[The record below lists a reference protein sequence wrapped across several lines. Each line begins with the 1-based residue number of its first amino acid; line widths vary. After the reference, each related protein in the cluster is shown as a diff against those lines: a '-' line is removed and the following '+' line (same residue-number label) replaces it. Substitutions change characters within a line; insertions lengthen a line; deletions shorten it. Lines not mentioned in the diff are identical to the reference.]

1 MTIYTQSRETHLDSS
16 DGIEG
21 YCYVLLRI
29 YEGPQLEHSLPAVA
43 VAASGSTAAA
53 ATSEVAVAATEIL
66 RRAAARALLACGR
79 RRCEWERRRRS
90 YE

>member
-1 MTIYTQSRETHLDSS
+1 MYTIERNKHLDSS

-43 VAASGSTAAA
+43 VAASGSAAAA
-53 ATSEVAVAATEIL
+53 ATSEVAVAATENL
-66 RRAAARALLACGR
+66 FPARA
-79 RRCEWERRRRS
+79 
-90 YE
+90 

>member
-29 YEGPQLEHSLPAVA
+29 YEGPQLKHSLPAVA
-43 VAASGSTAAA
+43 VAASGSAAAA
-53 ATSEVAVAATEIL
+53 ATSEVAVAATEKIFP
-66 RRAAARALLACGR
+66 ARA
-79 RRCEWERRRRS
+79 
-90 YE
+90 

>member
-53 ATSEVAVAATEIL
+53 ATSEVAVAATEIFFP
-66 RRAAARALLACGR
+66 ARA
-79 RRCEWERRRRS
+79 
-90 YE
+90 

>member
-43 VAASGSTAAA
+43 VASTSEGAAAASGSAAAA
-53 ATSEVAVAATEIL
+53 ATSEVTVAATETFFP
-66 RRAAARALLACGR
+66 ARA
-79 RRCEWERRRRS
+79 
-90 YE
+90 